1 MPSSRAL
8 KIAAL
13 AACLN
18 GLSAITFAKDA
29 AADTAAPSTNRP
41 ALLNDAFNALLDDQ
55 GRWAYTETRAGT
67 VDGKT
72 NSETIFRIDPS
83 LPYAEQNKPLKIRGK
98 EPTEKQLKEAA
109 DRAESAAKRRLEH
122 RQKEAEANSTSG
134 NPAAHRSA
142 EVKLSIVGRV
152 VTPDLDH
159 AKVVQDN
166 ATSVT
171 YAIPMHPDG
180 KNNSDTLFD
189 KFELTAQV
197 SKESHQ
203 FERAMIRQRSSMR
216 VALIAKL
223 SETVFVFEFTRPA
236 PRFSSVPTKFTSDAH
251 FKVLF
256 GKEHVRHSESVR
268 TELQRVTPYDERFGV
283 KVGPTRT
290 LEL

>member
-1 MPSSRAL
+1 MLSSRAL

-13 AACLN
+13 AACMN
-18 GLSAITFAKDA
+18 GLSAIACAKDV
-29 AADTAAPSTNRP
+29 AAPSTGRP
-41 ALLNDAFNALLDDQ
+41 ALLNDAFNALLEDQ
-55 GRWAYTETRAGT
+55 GHWAYTETRAGT
-67 VDGKT
+67 VDGKPGT
-72 NSETIFRIDPS
+72 ETIFRIDPS
-83 LPYAEQNKPLKIRGK
+83 RPYAEQNKPLKIRGK
-98 EPTEKQLKEAA
+98 EPSEKQLKEAA

-122 RQKEAEANSTSG
+122 RQKEADANPTSE
-134 NPAAHRSA
+134 NPSAHRSN
-142 EVKLSIVGRV
+142 EVKLSVAGKV

-159 AKVVQDN
+159 AKVVQES

-171 YAIPMHPDG
+171 YEIPMRAAG
-180 KNNSDTLFD
+180 KNESGGLFD

-203 FERAMIRQRSSMR
+203 FERAMIRQRTSMR

-223 SETVFVFEFTRPA
+223 SETVFAFEFTRPD
-236 PRFSSVPTKFTSDAH
+236 PRFAAVPTKFTSDAH
-251 FKVLF
+251 FKILF
-256 GKEHVRHSESVR
+256 GKEHIRHSESVR